1 MNELAIKHSAALP
14 VSADRS
20 KVYFYLRLTFGSVLI
35 VVLLRM
41 LNPESLVLTLISAKP
56 GLIALG
62 LLAMMINLL
71 VKTYRW
77 GMILRRRRPNISFAR
92 LARLN
97 FVSLFIGNFLPTS
110 LSHDFVRIYYVA
122 RGAGDAR
129 AAISSIVA
137 DRVIGNLSVAVAA
150 VSAFVALKFM
160 GLLPIGPLLSFGV
173 LAFLLASLALPLVLV
188 NGAVIGAVRSLLD
201 RFAGRKLFSNV
212 QDLSEHVLFY
222 RKQAPLMGKALA
234 IAFLNLAIAVLEFY
248 LIARSLSV
256 PASIQYFFLFMPLVI
271 LFSMLP
277 VSVGGLGLLEAA
289 LVFFFTGVGVSAETS
304 VSIALLHRSMQL
316 VCLLPGGAVY
326 LLGGIPR
333 IET

>member
-1 MNELAIKHSAALP
+1 MNELAIKSSAALP
-14 VSADRS
+14 VRADRS
-20 KVYFYLRLTFGSVLI
+20 KGFFYLRLAFGA
-35 VVLLRM
+35 LLLAALFRM
-41 LNPESLVLTLISAKP
+41 LNPESLVLTLISVKP

-62 LLAMMINLL
+62 LIAMMVNLL

-77 GMILRRRRPNISFAR
+77 GLILRRQRPNISLAR

-150 VSAFVALKFM
+150 VSAFLALKLM

-201 RFAGRKLFSNV
+201 RFAGRKLFSSV

-222 RKQAPLMGKALA
+222 RKQGPLMGKALA

-289 LVFFFTGVGVSAETS
+289 LVFFFTGVGVSTEAAIS
-304 VSIALLHRSMQL
+304 MALLHRAMQL
-316 VCLLPGGAVY
+316 VCLLPGGALY
-326 LLGGIPR
+326 LWKGGPSLAG
-333 IET
+333 

>member
-14 VSADRS
+14 VRADRS
-20 KVYFYLRLTFGSVLI
+20 KAFFYLRLAFGA
-35 VVLLRM
+35 LLLAALFRM
-41 LNPESLVLTLISAKP
+41 LNLESLFLTLLSVKP

-62 LLAMMINLL
+62 LLTMMINLL

-77 GMILRRRRPNISFAR
+77 GMILRRRRPDISFGR

-160 GLLPIGPLLSFGV
+160 GLLPIGPVLSYGV

>member
-1 MNELAIKHSAALP
+1 MNELAIKSSAALP
-14 VSADRS
+14 VRADRS
-20 KVYFYLRLTFGSVLI
+20 RAFFYLRLGFGA
-35 VVLLRM
+35 LLLAALFRM
-41 LNPESLVLTLISAKP
+41 LNPESLVLTLISVKP

-62 LLAMMINLL
+62 LIAMMVNLL

-77 GMILRRRRPNISFAR
+77 GLILRLRRPNISLAR

-150 VSAFVALKFM
+150 VSAFLALKLM

-201 RFAGRKLFSNV
+201 RFAGRKLFSSV

-222 RKQAPLMGKALA
+222 RKQGPLMGKALA

-289 LVFFFTGVGVSAETS
+289 LVFFFTGVGVSTEAAIS
-304 VSIALLHRSMQL
+304 MALLHRAMQL
-316 VCLLPGGAVY
+316 VCLLPGGALY
-326 LLGGIPR
+326 LWKGGPSLAG
-333 IET
+333 

>member
-1 MNELAIKHSAALP
+1 MNELAIKHSAALT

-20 KVYFYLRLTFGSVLI
+20 KVYFYLRLALGSVLI
-35 VVLLRM
+35 VVLFRM
-41 LNPESLVLTLISAKP
+41 LDPQSLVLTLVSVKP
-56 GLIALG
+56 GLIALA
-62 LLAMMINLL
+62 LLAMMVNLL

-77 GMILRRRRPNISFAR
+77 GLILRRRRPDISFGR

-122 RGAGDAR
+122 RGAGDTR

-188 NGAVIGAVRSLLD
+188 NGAVIGAFRSLLD
-201 RFAGRKLFSNV
+201 RFAGRKLFGNV
-212 QDLSEHVLFY
+212 QDLSAHLLFY

-234 IAFLNLAIAVLEFY
+234 FAFLNLAIAVLEFY
-248 LIARSLSV
+248 LIARSLSA
-256 PASIQYFFLFMPLVI
+256 PAALHYFFLFMPLVI

-289 LVFFFTGVGVSAETS
+289 LVFFFTGIGVSAEAS
-304 VSIALLHRSMQL
+304 VSIALLHRAMQL
-316 VCLLPGGAVY
+316 TCLLPGGALY
-326 LLGGIPR
+326 LWKGVPSLAG
-333 IET
+333 